1 MPEDRRPKVLEGF
14 LEKSNVNVVTEMVR
28 MIEVNRTYEANQRL
42 IQTHDSLLG
51 ELINQA
57 MRL

>member
-1 MPEDRRPKVLEGF
+1 MLQGF

-51 ELINQA
+51 ALINQA
-57 MRL
+57 IRL